1 MTFNEEEFESLENA
15 TKLTLIAAV
24 FSSRY
29 STNALEVAIVPDES
43 FITIDVIFSLSTFY
57 VEL

>member
-1 MTFNEEEFESLENA
+1 MTFDEEEFEFPEDA

-29 STNALEVAIVPDES
+29 STNALEVAIIPGKS
-43 FITIDVIFSLSTFY
+43 VIAISVTFNLPTFY
-57 VEL
+57 VGL